1 MADAVIDRD
10 DGEEEVEVLPR
21 KSGLSGR
28 KLVLFILLPLLILGG
43 AGAALYFTGML
54 DKLLIPVEAGE
65 KEGAETEDLR
75 VFHELPD
82 MLVNLDS
89 GGERSSYL
97 KLSISLELKD
107 PAGLEAIRKV
117 QPRIIDSFQ
126 VYLRELRVDDLEGS
140 AGMQR
145 LREELLMRANTTI
158 AEPEISDVLFRQIL
172 VQ

>member
-1 MADAVIDRD
+1 MADAVVDNDTGD
-10 DGEEEVEVLPR
+10 DEVEVLPR
-21 KSGLSGR
+21 KSGLSGK

-43 AGAALYFTGML
+43 GAAALYFTGML
-54 DKLLIPVEAGE
+54 DKLLVPVEAGE
-65 KEGAETEDLR
+65 KEEGKTEDLR
-75 VFHELPD
+75 VFYELPD
-82 MLVNLDS
+82 MLVNLNSNDGRS
-89 GGERSSYL
+89 GYL

-107 PAGLEAIRKV
+107 PAALAALEKV

-145 LREELLMRANTTI
+145 LREELLMRANTTVD
-158 AEPEISDVLFRQIL
+158 EPEISDVLFRQIL